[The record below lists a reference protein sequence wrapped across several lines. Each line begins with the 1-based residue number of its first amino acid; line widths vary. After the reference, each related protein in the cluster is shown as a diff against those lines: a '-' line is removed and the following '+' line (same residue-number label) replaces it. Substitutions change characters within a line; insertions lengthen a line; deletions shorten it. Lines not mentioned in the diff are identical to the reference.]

1 MKMTIEVRLR
11 HLSLGAIAVICCGV
25 GAAAAAVTVHTWV
38 DADGITHFS
47 DQAPASDTVSEVF
60 DIATTEPVDA
70 AEDYYSISNQWARL
84 RAERDASDARALE
97 RDRLRAEAAAA
108 AAPPPAPE
116 VIREGAIIG
125 PYGFGGIGGF
135 GHPRQPRGRHR
146 QFPID
151 RDAYL
156 DSRRRTDFIPI
167 PAPEWPRQR

>member
-1 MKMTIEVRLR
+1 MKVTIEARRR
-11 HLSLGAIAVICCGV
+11 HLSAGAIAAFCWAIGPGV
-25 GAAAAAVTVHTWV
+25 AYAVTVHTWV
-38 DADGITHFS
+38 DAEGTTHFS
-47 DQAPASDTVSEVF
+47 DQAPAADTASEVF
-60 DIATTEPVDA
+60 DIATSEPVDA

-97 RDRLRAEAAAA
+97 RQRLRAEAAAA
-108 AAPPPAPE
+108 AAPPPVPE

-125 PYGFGGIGGF
+125 PYGFGGGGY
-135 GHPRQPRGRHR
+135 GYPQHPHRRHR

-167 PAPEWPRQR
+167 PAPDWPRQR